1 MRRPIIVVFLSLLM
15 LALPSAWGAERGA
28 LFKVSGGGHTMY
40 LFGTMHVGLPE
51 FYPLEPRIATAI
63 QNASALALEVD
74 LLQDPAK
81 LGAAMQAHAMLAP
94 GKPGFQDR
102 SPAFRKRVEHA
113 LKKARIDP
121 AAVAR
126 FKPWLVATTLTLAE
140 YASEGYQAE
149 LAVDIKLAQM
159 ARASKVP
166 VIELESISAQFAMF
180 DRLGEQEQWAFL
192 EESVDMMESGKQ
204 RAEMR
209 QIVDAWGSADKA
221 VLDAVAAKVEGDTS
235 VSGKFMQK
243 VLLEERNGPLA
254 EKLAALLAK
263 QDKSVAAIGV
273 LHLVGK
279 HSVPALLGA
288 KGLTVER
295 VY

>member
-1 MRRPIIVVFLSLLM
+1 MRRPIIVVFLGLLM
-15 LALPSAWGAERGA
+15 LALPAAWGAERGA
-28 LFKVSGGGHTMY
+28 LFKISGSGHTMY
-40 LFGTMHVGLPE
+40 LFGTMHVGLPG
-51 FYPLEPRIATAI
+51 FYPLEPRIAGAVED
-63 QNASALALEVD
+63 ASVLALEVD
-74 LLQDPAK
+74 LLQDPAR
-81 LGAAMQAHAMLAP
+81 LRAAMQAHALLDP

-102 SPAFRKRVEHA
+102 SPAFRQRVEQA

-149 LAVDIKLAQM
+149 LAVDLKLAQM

-166 VIELESISAQFAMF
+166 VIELESITAQFAMF
-180 DRLGEQEQWAFL
+180 DRLGVEEQWKFL
-192 EESVDMMESGKQ
+192 EESVDMMENGKQ

-209 QIVDAWGSADKA
+209 QIVDAWAAADKA
-221 VLDAVAAKVEGDTS
+221 GLDAVAAKVESDTS

-243 VLLEERNGPLA
+243 ILLDERNGPLA
-254 EKLAALLAK
+254 DKLAALLVK

-273 LHLVGK
+273 LHLIGK
-279 HSVPALLGA
+279 NSVPALLGA
-288 KGLTVER
+288 RGLTVER

>member
-1 MRRPIIVVFLSLLM
+1 MRRPIIVLFLSLLM
-15 LALPSAWGAERGA
+15 LGLPSAWGAERGA
-28 LFKVSGGGHTMY
+28 LFKVSGSGHTMY

-51 FYPLEPRIATAI
+51 FYPLEPRIATAVR
-63 QNASALALEVD
+63 NASALALEVD
-74 LLQDPAK
+74 LLQDPAR

-102 SPAFRKRVEHA
+102 SPAFRQRVEQA

-126 FKPWLVATTLTLAE
+126 FKPWLVATTLTLAG

-149 LAVDIKLAQM
+149 LAVDLKLGQM

-166 VIELESISAQFAMF
+166 VIELESIGAQFAMF
-180 DRLGEQEQWAFL
+180 DRLGVEEQWKFL

-221 VLDAVAAKVEGDTS
+221 GLDAVAAKVEGDTS
-235 VSGKFMQK
+235 VSGTFMQK
-243 VLLEERNGPLA
+243 VLLDERNGPLA

-279 HSVPALLGA
+279 NSVPALLGA
-288 KGLTVER
+288 KGLMVER

>member
-15 LALPSAWGAERGA
+15 LALAPAWGAERGA
-28 LFKVSGGGHTMY
+28 LFKISDSSHTMY

-51 FYPLEPRIATAI
+51 FYPLEPRIAQAV
-63 QNASALALEVD
+63 QNASVLALEVD

-81 LGAAMQAHAMLAP
+81 LGAAMQTHAVLAP

-102 SPAFRKRVEHA
+102 SPAFRKRVEKA
-113 LKKARIDP
+113 LKKANIDP
-121 AAVAR
+121 AQVAR
-126 FKPWLVATTLTLAE
+126 FKPWLVATTLTLAG

-149 LAVDIKLAQM
+149 LAVDIKLGQM
-159 ARASKVP
+159 ARAGKVP

-180 DRLGEQEQWAFL
+180 DRLGVEEQWKFL
-192 EESVDMMESGKQ
+192 EESIDMMENGKQ

-209 QIVDAWGSADKA
+209 QIVDAWASADKA
-221 VLDAVAAKVEGDTS
+221 ALDAVAAKVEGDTS

-254 EKLAALLAK
+254 DKLAALLAK

-279 HSVPALLGA
+279 NSVPALLGA
-288 KGLTVER
+288 KGLAVER

>member
-1 MRRPIIVVFLSLLM
+1 MRRPIIVLFLSLLM
-15 LALPSAWGAERGA
+15 LALPPAWGAERGA
-28 LFKVSGGGHTMY
+28 LFKVSGSGHTMY

-63 QNASALALEVD
+63 QNASTLALEVD
-74 LLQDPAK
+74 LMQDPAR

-94 GKPGFQDR
+94 GKPGFRER
-102 SPAFRKRVEHA
+102 SPAFRQRVEQA
-113 LKKARIDP
+113 LKKAKIDP

-140 YASEGYQAE
+140 YAAEGYQAE

-166 VIELESISAQFAMF
+166 VIELESIATQFAMF
-180 DRLGEQEQWAFL
+180 DRLGVEEQWAFL

-204 RAEMR
+204 RAELR

-221 VLDAVAAKVEGDTS
+221 ALDAVAAKVEGDTS
-235 VSGKFMQK
+235 VSGKFMQQ
-243 VLLEERNGPLA
+243 VLLDERNGPLA

-279 HSVPALLGA
+279 NSVPALLGA

>member
-28 LFKVSGGGHTMY
+28 LFKVSGSGHTMY
-40 LFGTMHVGLPE
+40 LFGTMHVGLPA
-51 FYPLEPRIATAI
+51 FYPLEPRIATAV
-63 QNASALALEVD
+63 QNASTLALEVD

-102 SPAFRKRVEHA
+102 SPAFRKRVEQA
-113 LKKARIDP
+113 LKKAKIDP

-159 ARASKVP
+159 ARAGKVP

-180 DRLGEQEQWAFL
+180 DRLGVEEQWKFL
-192 EESVDMMESGKQ
+192 EESVEMMETGKQ

-209 QIVDAWGSADKA
+209 QIVDAWSTADKA
-221 VLDAVAAKVEGDTS
+221 ALDAVAAKVEGDTS

-279 HSVPALLGA
+279 NSVPALLGA

>member
-15 LALPSAWGAERGA
+15 LALPAAWGAERGA
-28 LFKVSGGGHTMY
+28 LFKISGSGHTMY
-40 LFGTMHVGLPE
+40 LFGTMHVGLPA
-51 FYPLEPRIATAI
+51 FYPLEPRIATAVKE
-63 QNASALALEVD
+63 ASALALEVD

-81 LGAAMQAHAMLAP
+81 LGAAMQAHALLAP

-102 SPAFRKRVEHA
+102 SPAFRKRVEQA
-113 LKKARIDP
+113 LKKAKIDP

-180 DRLGEQEQWAFL
+180 DRLGVEEQWTFL

-204 RAEMR
+204 RAEMH
-209 QIVDAWGSADKA
+209 QIVDAWATADKA
-221 VLDAVAAKVEGDTS
+221 GLDAVAAKVENDTS

-243 VLLEERNGPLA
+243 ILLDERNGPLA
-254 EKLAALLAK
+254 DKLAALLVK

-273 LHLVGK
+273 LHLIGK
-279 HSVPALLGA
+279 NSVPALLRTR
-288 KGLTVER
+288 GLTVER

>member
-1 MRRPIIVVFLSLLM
+1 MRRPIIVVFLGLLM
-15 LALPSAWGAERGA
+15 LALAPAWGAERGA
-28 LFKVSGGGHTMY
+28 LFKISGGGHTMY

-51 FYPLEPRIATAI
+51 FYPLEPRIATAVM
-63 QNASALALEVD
+63 NASALALEVD

-81 LGAAMQAHAMLAP
+81 LGAAMQAHAILAP

-102 SPAFRKRVEHA
+102 SPAFRQRVESA
-113 LKKARIDP
+113 LKKAKIDP

-140 YASEGYQAE
+140 YASEGYRSE
-149 LAVDIKLAQM
+149 LAVDVKLGQM
-159 ARASKVP
+159 AREGKVP
-166 VIELESISAQFAMF
+166 VIELESIGAQFAMF
-180 DRLGEQEQWAFL
+180 DRLGSEEQWQFL
-192 EESVDMMESGKQ
+192 EESIGMMESGRQ

-209 QIVDAWGSADKA
+209 QIVDAWGTADKA
-221 VLDAVAAKVEGDTS
+221 ALDAVAAKVESDTS
-235 VSGKFMQK
+235 VSGRFMQQ

-254 EKLAALLAK
+254 EKLAALLDK

-279 HSVPALLGA
+279 NSVPALLGA